1 MLFLTLGQINVYELF
16 YFLFLSSEFY
26 SYFGPLLLVIV
37 GYVLGR
43 KDKVLGV
50 VWFIVECLFIAQYA
64 TLLETTPV
72 YIWHF
77 LIILLGGI
85 VVLIPALMNQ
95 R

>member
-1 MLFLTLGQINVYELF
+1 MGVFILGQINGYELF

-26 SYFGPLLLVIV
+26 SYFGPLLLVI
-37 GYVLGR
+37 GGFVLGR

-50 VWFIVECLFIAQYA
+50 VWFIIECLFIAQYA
-64 TLLETTPV
+64 TLLQVTFQ

-85 VVLIPALMNQ
+85 VVLIPALMKPK
-95 R
+95 

>member
-1 MLFLTLGQINVYELF
+1 MWFLTLGQINGYELF
-16 YFLFLSSEFY
+16 YFLFLSNEIWG
-26 SYFGPLLLVIV
+26 YFGPLLLVVV
-37 GYVLGR
+37 GFVLGK

-64 TLLETTPV
+64 TLMETTPD

-85 VVLIPALMNQ
+85 IVLIPALMSK